1 MMNSHYT
8 AILQRY
14 VGRQVCLSMYG
25 QIKLWGEVAEVY
37 EDSLR
42 LVNTVFVGELEDQ
55 GWYSQLQH
63 ADPENH
69 YGPRSAETV
78 VHFHHIV
85 AITCPDEDLPA
96 PSLPEETETSTG
108 GDAPAEP
115 SPDEAEAHLQVDRL
129 AVEIGLGLVGLA
141 DPGRGGELV
150 ERIASLRD
158 MIAGSLGFLM
168 PRVRVHDSLRLDQ
181 PAYRILIDGSE
192 VARGELRPDCD
203 LAIDSGA
210 TAGRLEGEA
219 TTEPAFGMPAR
230 WIDPHDRRRAE
241 QLGYTVVDPAAVLA
255 THLGDVVRRHAAE
268 LFSFEAMSDLLV
280 RTRRSAPT
288 VVDELVPNRLPVGVL
303 HHVLCRLL
311 EEGVPIKNLVR
322 ILETLARY
330 APVTT
335 DAEAL
340 VAVARQALQRTI
352 CEPFRD
358 DRGRVRLIA
367 LDGPLEDRLCQLID
381 AKQGTIGREWIERLV
396 DRLRYAW
403 SRVQVEGRDIALVVD
418 VRLRHCLWQMIAP
431 RLPQLSVLAYAEVPR
446 ELHMELE
453 TTVMLEEIGAPD
465 DEPQPEPGPRGSGT
479 RASRDDSR
487 KATTG
492 KRARRAASK
501 KTERRPR

>member
-1 MMNSHYT
+1 MNLHYT

-96 PSLPEETETSTG
+96 PSLPEETETST
-108 GDAPAEP
+108 
-115 SPDEAEAHLQVDRL
+115 DEAEAHLQVDRL
-129 AVEIGLGLVGLA
+129 AVKIGLGLVGLA

-150 ERIASLRD
+150 ERISRLRD
-158 MIAGSLGFLM
+158 TIAGSLGFLM

-210 TAGRLEGEA
+210 ATGRLEGEA
-219 TTEPAFGMPAR
+219 ATEPAFGMPAR
-230 WIDPHDRRRAE
+230 WIDPQDRRRAE
-241 QLGYTVVDPAAVLA
+241 QLGYTVVDSTAVLV
-255 THLGDVVRRHAAE
+255 THLGNVVQRHAAE
-268 LFSFEAMSDLLV
+268 LFSFEDMSDLLV

-335 DAEAL
+335 DAESL
-340 VAVARQALQRTI
+340 VAVARLGLRRTI

-358 DRGRVRLIA
+358 DRGRVHLIA
-367 LDGPLEDRLCQLID
+367 LDGPLEDRLCQRID
-381 AKQGTIGREWIERLV
+381 AKQGTVGREWVERLV
-396 DRLRYAW
+396 DRLRHAW
-403 SRVQVEGRDIALVVD
+403 SKAQAEGREIALVVD

-431 RLPQLSVLAYAEVPR
+431 RLPQLSVLGYAEVPR
-446 ELHMELE
+446 ELHMELA
-453 TTVMLEEIGAPD
+453 TTVMLEEVGAPD
-465 DEPQPEPGPRGSGT
+465 DEPRPEPSSSGSGT
-479 RASRDDSR
+479 REARDDSR
-487 KATTG
+487 KGTAG
-492 KRARRAASK
+492 KRPRRAASK
-501 KTERRPR
+501 KTARRPR